1 MDILAYRPYN
11 TLKQGIFLILRNE
24 GIVMEEDFN
33 ILYSKLKKLEN
44 RITSLRLGRSILM
57 DLLIEQENAKN
68 KEIEK
73 LNHEIKR
80 LNFILKNRR

>member
-1 MDILAYRPYN
+1 
-11 TLKQGIFLILRNE
+11 
-24 GIVMEEDFN
+24 MEEDFN

-80 LNFILKNRR
+80 LNLILKNRR

>member
-1 MDILAYRPYN
+1 
-11 TLKQGIFLILRNE
+11 
-24 GIVMEEDFN
+24 MEEDFN

>member
-1 MDILAYRPYN
+1 
-11 TLKQGIFLILRNE
+11 
-24 GIVMEEDFN
+24 MEEDFN

-80 LNFILKNRR
+80 LNFILKNSQVQISV